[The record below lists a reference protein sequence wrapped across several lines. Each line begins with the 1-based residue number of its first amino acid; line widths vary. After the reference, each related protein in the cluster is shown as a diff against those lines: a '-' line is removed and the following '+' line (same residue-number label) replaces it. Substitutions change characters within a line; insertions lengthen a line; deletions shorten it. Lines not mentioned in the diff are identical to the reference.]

1 MKKQFVKPEC
11 KFMNL
16 KFESLLHET
25 SVQYGGEGSSS
36 HIPGAKY
43 NNFFDEDED
52 DLDF

>member
-25 SVQYGGEGSSS
+25 SVYYGGKGDGTGS
-36 HIPGAKY
+36 AKY